1 MASGKSKSMSR
12 LSETIDVI
20 DTINKAAE
28 IMTPKMAAVELLAE
42 IAKSLAVIAD
52 KMEEHEQNRD

>member
-1 MASGKSKSMSR
+1 MSR
-12 LSETIDVI
+12 LSGTIDVI

-28 IMTPKMAAVELLAE
+28 IMTSDMAAMALLAE

-52 KMEEHEQNRD
+52 KMEEQEHE

>member
-1 MASGKSKSMSR
+1 MSR

-20 DTINKAAE
+20 DTMNKTAE
-28 IMTPKMAAVELLAE
+28 IMMPKMAAVGLLAE